1 MPLCLNKVA
10 TGVPEGRCAPIINPM
25 SHPQERIETDVKA
38 AMKSG
43 DKERLGT
50 LRMLLAEIKNERIR
64 QGDELDEDAF
74 VPLVR
79 KGIKQRH
86 EAAEKYRAGGREETA
101 AKEEREA
108 AILEEYLPQQMSEDE
123 VRAEVESYAAEHDLS
138 GMGDMGRLMGAM
150 MGKLGTRADG
160 GTVNK
165 VARDVLTSR
174 AES

>member
-1 MPLCLNKVA
+1 M
-10 TGVPEGRCAPIINPM
+10 PEGQRHPYNRGMTNP
-25 SHPQERIETDVKA
+25 QQRIESDVKA

-43 DKERLGT
+43 DKERLAT

-64 QGDELDEDAF
+64 KGGELDEDDF

-79 KGIKQRH
+79 KGIKQRQ
-86 EAAEKYRAGGREETA
+86 EAAEKYRDGGREETA

-108 AILEEYLPQQMSEDE
+108 EILEGYLPQQLSEE
-123 VRAEVESYAAEHDLS
+123 EIRAEVESYAAEHDLA

-160 GTVNK
+160 GTINK
-165 VARDVLTSR
+165 IARDVLTSR
-174 AES
+174 AEG

>member
-1 MPLCLNKVA
+1 
-10 TGVPEGRCAPIINPM
+10 
-25 SHPQERIETDVKA
+25 
-38 AMKSG
+38 MKSG
-43 DKERLGT
+43 DKERLAT

-64 QGDELDEDAF
+64 KGDELSEDDF

-86 EAAEKYRAGGREETA
+86 EAAEKYRAGDREETA

-108 AILEEYLPQQMSEDE
+108 AILEEYLPQQLSEEE
-123 VRAEVESYAAEHDLS
+123 VRGEVESYAAEHDLS

-160 GTVNK
+160 GTINK
-165 VARDVLTSR
+165 VAREVLTSR
-174 AES
+174 AEG